1 MMRNPESNE
10 KRMTK
15 SGARNRVRR
24 GKPSFGSSTSNE
36 SNLAKCTEEIL
47 RAVLGGDLGR
57 LRPSRASGRA
67 QRSAPPGAPSCSAL
81 QPRNCSCRPL
91 CLQRSATCLRPELAA
106 RAEAAFLRLSA
117 AGELV
122 PVDLNPADSERMAEL
137 VEQYADF
144 PLRETAAS
152 SSQLWIA
159 TSRRGRAGA
168 ATGMLGV
175 RVPLAPPLVS
185 DGLPLLGWGTFRP
198 VQQKVQQR

>member
-1 MMRNPESNE
+1 
-10 KRMTK
+10 MTK

-24 GKPSFGSSTSNE
+24 GKPSLAASRVTNPTWQNALKRSCGLSS
-36 SNLAKCTEEIL
+36 AVIL
-47 RAVLGGDLGR
+47 VD
-57 LRPSRASGRA
+57 SGPLVPAGPVNDPHHR
-67 QRSAPPGAPSCSAL
+67 GAPSCSAL

>member
-1 MMRNPESNE
+1 MRPVTIGRSGMMRCPRRNPESNE

-15 SGARNRVRR
+15 KQSK
-24 GKPSFGSSTSNE
+24 KPSAAWEALVGSFTSNE
-36 SNLAKCTEEIL
+36 PNLANALEKIL

-106 RAEAAFLRLSA
+106 RAEAAFLRLFA

-144 PLRETAAS
+144 PLGKTAAS
-152 SSQLWIA
+152 LIA
-159 TSRRGRAGA
+159 A
-168 ATGMLGV
+168 AERLGV
-175 RVPLAPPLVS
+175 TKVATLDRHFSPISPVTPTHLLARTL
-185 DGLPLLGWGTFRP
+185 
-198 VQQKVQQR
+198 